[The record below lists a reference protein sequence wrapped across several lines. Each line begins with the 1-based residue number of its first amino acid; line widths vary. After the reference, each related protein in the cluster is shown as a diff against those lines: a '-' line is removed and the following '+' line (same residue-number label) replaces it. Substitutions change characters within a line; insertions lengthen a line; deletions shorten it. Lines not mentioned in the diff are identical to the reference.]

1 MPYHATMH
9 ELWLA
14 IILGIVEGLTEF
26 LPVSSTGHLILVGEW
41 LDFTGERAQTF
52 LIFIQLGA
60 ILAVLWVYRERFWKL
75 AADSLR
81 GKGWWPRA
89 GQPGLTV
96 AHLAVACAPA
106 FLFGAFLHRAIKTHL
121 FSTRPVVV
129 ALIVG
134 GIVMIWAEVWASRRH
149 AQRSESLDSVSLL
162 QALAVGC
169 MQCLALWPGFSRS
182 GATISGGLFF
192 GLDRRTATELSFVVA
207 VPVMVA
213 ATLFDLLRSWRIV
226 DAELMVTLVVGT
238 VVSFLVAW
246 AAVVGF
252 LRLVQRHSLVP
263 FAVYRFVLAAVLLLV
278 LSR

>member
-1 MPYHATMH
+1 MPYDAAMH

-41 LDFTGERAQTF
+41 LDFTGERAHTF
-52 LIFIQLGA
+52 EIFIQLGA

-75 AADSLR
+75 VQGGIR
-81 GKGWWPRA
+81 GQGLWPQA
-89 GQPGLTV
+89 GKPGLTW

-106 FLFGAFLHRAIKTHL
+106 FLFGALLHGAIKTHL
-121 FSTRPVVV
+121 FSSRPVVV
-129 ALIVG
+129 GLIVG
-134 GIVMIWAEVWASRRH
+134 GIVMIVAEVWAKRRH
-149 AQRSESLDSVSLL
+149 AECAENLDTVSLL

-213 ATLFDLLRSWRIV
+213 ATLYDLLRSWHLV
-226 DAELMVTLVVGT
+226 DAGLVLMLVVGT
-238 VVSFLVAW
+238 IVSFLVAW

-263 FAVYRFVLAAVLLLV
+263 FAVYRFLLAAVLLVV